1 MSDSKKFFELV
12 ASNKAVQAELEKASL
27 EALKA
32 LVAEKGLKDEA
43 QKALTD
49 AAAKVA
55 EAHGLK
61 LGEMEEIS
69 PEEMQAVAGGRWSVC
84 GNSILMPH
92 DCGGADVLQ
101 VLPG

>member
-1 MSDSKKFFELV
+1 MSDSKKFFELA
-12 ASNKAVQAELEKASL
+12 ASDKAVQAELEKASL

-43 QKALTD
+43 QKVLAD

-61 LGEMEEIS
+61 LGGMEELDVD
-69 PEEMQAVAGGRWSVC
+69 EMKAVAGGTYNCTGAVSHIVC
-84 GNSILMPH
+84 NI
-92 DCGGADVLQ
+92 VTW
-101 VLPG
+101 

>member
-1 MSDSKKFFELV
+1 MSDSKKFFELA
-12 ASNKAVQAELEKASL
+12 ASDKAVQAELEKASL

-43 QKALTD
+43 QKVFAD

-55 EAHGLK
+55 DAHGFT

-69 PEEMQAVAGGRWSVC
+69 PEEMKAVAGGDSWWDYYKC
-84 GNSILMPH
+84 LLGNF
-92 DCGGADVLQ
+92 GF
-101 VLPG
+101 